1 MGERPLGRM
10 KDMFL
15 LVLSYSLG
23 PMICTGS
30 RARRS
35 RRTAKFGVPCPQ
47 RQCGPLLSIAE
58 KVIVNAHLQN
68 RLEARLA
75 APCKG
80 ASG

>member
-35 RRTAKFGVPCPQ
+35 RRTARFGVPTRANNAMRFKLKVSFPK
-47 RQCGPLLSIAE
+47 PL
-58 KVIVNAHLQN
+58 
-68 RLEARLA
+68 
-75 APCKG
+75 KG
-80 ASG
+80 DPRASVSPFCQSPKR